1 MSESIRFAATAAKTW
16 TPLTE
21 HYDAIFKKRGFALA
35 PHQRHFVQGI
45 EDDRITFLLAIAAP
59 GVGKSTLLGVA
70 VPTWFLGNDPTLTVL
85 GVSAG
90 EKLIQKQMHASM
102 EILQHSPEF
111 HELYPAVRPDMQAGW
126 SLQSG
131 LYVTGRALGDQDP
144 SYFGAGLASKA
155 LTGVHA
161 KRIIWDDLHD
171 ETNSRTPDGRAQVV
185 DMTYRTLI
193 GRADPQGARYIA
205 IGRRWATDDLYGRLI
220 ASGQWVVMHLPAM
233 RRGESRLWWD
243 VYVPADLE
251 CIFSETLPPDPTW
264 GGSNGLRRYRAYYAG
279 DPTGKGFYWPGSR
292 QKRMEFYA
300 VEREQPGIV
309 ETTYNGY
316 PERDEGRVFEAAD
329 FRPYAPPAD
338 LHKGLEAPEVVG
350 WIKGTR
356 GYVLQAWDTAL
367 GKQYSESRTVALA
380 GLLVPCSEWHTGE
393 DPEVHGKCPFHYDVY
408 LLDMLSASIDFRKLL
423 QVFRARRL
431 LWAARHEIVEDKA
444 SGVDLLQLLKGGGIP
459 IVGKSVTEGKVE
471 RAVNGVGGGGASV
484 QGWAR
489 MGRVRYPADAK
500 WVKEWLP
507 RVLEF
512 TGDAGQR
519 SDEFDVTVHLV
530 SAAIEASRKGGRIPM
545 PSAASG
551 LAAMDGPPPAAGDP
565 YAAQR
570 GMLEGIAGL
579 DLRQN
584 AVRHGGASTPFDGLC
599 GACAHYTIRENRR
612 WCGLHDRW
620 TAAVH
625 GCPSWER
632 KAAT

>member
-1 MSESIRFAATAAKTW
+1 MNPSAAAAKTW
-16 TPLTE
+16 TPLTV
-21 HYDAIFKKRGFALA
+21 HYNAIFEKRGFALA

-264 GGSNGLRRYRAYYAG
+264 DGSNGLRRYRAYYAG

-367 GKQYSESRTVALA
+367 GKQYLRIAHRRP
-380 GLLVPCSEWHTGE
+380 G
-393 DPEVHGKCPFHYDVY
+393 
-408 LLDMLSASIDFRKLL
+408 
-423 QVFRARRL
+423 RA
-431 LWAARHEIVEDKA
+431 
-444 SGVDLLQLLKGGGIP
+444 P
-459 IVGKSVTEGKVE
+459 
-471 RAVNGVGGGGASV
+471 RAVLGVAHGRGSGGPRQVPVPLRCLSPGHAVGEH
-484 QGWAR
+484 R
-489 MGRVRYPADAK
+489 
-500 WVKEWLP
+500 LP
-507 RVLEF
+507 E
-512 TGDAGQR
+512 
-519 SDEFDVTVHLV
+519 
-530 SAAIEASRKGGRIPM
+530 
-545 PSAASG
+545 AASG
-551 LAAMDGPPPAAGDP
+551 LPGAASS
-565 YAAQR
+565 
-570 GMLEGIAGL
+570 L
-579 DLRQN
+579 
-584 AVRHGGASTPFDGLC
+584 GG
-599 GACAHYTIRENRR
+599 
-612 WCGLHDRW
+612 
-620 TAAVH
+620 TA
-625 GCPSWER
+625 
-632 KAAT
+632 